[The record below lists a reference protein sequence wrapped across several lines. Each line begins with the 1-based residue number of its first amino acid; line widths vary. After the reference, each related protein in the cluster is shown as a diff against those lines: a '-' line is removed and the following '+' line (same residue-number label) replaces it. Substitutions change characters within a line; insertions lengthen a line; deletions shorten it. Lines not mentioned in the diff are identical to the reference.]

1 MKKVAYPPV
10 PLGLLPGRLAIC
22 ESSQNPPRSTVM
34 ANQSAVLTT
43 VTVPSIGSLSSVVQP
58 NSTGPSTASQQ
69 QVDAMM
75 RRLESLM
82 RSMEIFKTN
91 QREERATLDIVVK
104 STRPAEFDKTQ
115 NRVCSPNE
123 SDSRH
128 GCHRQHLKDELFR
141 MRWVIIF
148 SINFKI
154 LKIFLMS
161 IFLIVC
167 DTGLEI
173 LSDTIRL
180 SGPEPQITRL
190 PQC

>member
-82 RSMEIFKTN
+82 RSMDIVKTN
-91 QREERATLDIVVK
+91 QSEQRTTLNVVVK
-104 STRPAEFDKTQ
+104 STRPAGFDKTQ
-115 NRVCSPNE
+115 NRIWSPNE
-123 SDSRH
+123 CDSRH
-128 GCHRQHLKDELFR
+128 GCHRQHLKDELIR
-141 MRWVIIF
+141 MGWVIIF
-148 SINFKI
+148 FINFKI
-154 LKIFLMS
+154 LNILLM
-161 IFLIVC
+161 
-167 DTGLEI
+167 
-173 LSDTIRL
+173 
-180 SGPEPQITRL
+180 
-190 PQC
+190 